1 MANTYVSVPT
11 EAVISS
17 ISTALST
24 KYGANYTE
32 YYKTT
37 QYLVF
42 SCTSVLQSKVIK
54 FSYSTSKFQFYYGDA
69 WTSDSTITNQ
79 VLFSGDNNS
88 SFATSAIHMIL
99 GDSYI
104 MFNNL
109 ASQITS
115 QLVIIGT
122 LTNGNEIAL
131 GYCAVGTGATYDDDQ
146 LGINITTAD
155 SLSIAG
161 ILDTMQTPDGK
172 LFKFPIALYTT
183 GSRFALMTESGEMA
197 TLPGLYICSFTTST
211 SQIIV
216 TPSAFFSTSNM
227 FHTSGA
233 AELRTCLFAEF

>member
-1 MANTYVSVPT
+1 MANTYVEVPT
-11 EAVISS
+11 AAVISS

-32 YYKTT
+32 YYMTT

-42 SCTSVLQSKVIK
+42 SCTSILQSKVIK
-54 FSYSTSKFQFYYGDA
+54 LSYSTSKFQFYYGDA
-69 WTSDSTITNQ
+69 WTSGSTITNQ

-109 ASQITS
+109 ASNIRS

-131 GYCAVGTGATYDDDQ
+131 GYCGYSGSPYGDDQ
-146 LGINITTAD
+146 FGINITTGD

-161 ILDTMQTPDGK
+161 ILDNMQTPDGK
-172 LFKFPIALYTT
+172 MFKFPITLCTT
-183 GSRFALMTESGEMA
+183 GSRFTLMTESGELA
-197 TLPGLYICSFTTST
+197 TLPGLYICSFTTSNT
-211 SQIIV
+211 QIIV
-216 TPSAFFSTSNM
+216 TSSAFFSTSKM
-227 FHTSGA
+227 YHTTGA
-233 AELRTCLFAEF
+233 AELNTCLFAEF